1 MERSM
6 KIRVRR
12 IAKKAQR
19 RTVEESRKA
28 NATVNRL
35 ALRRSSRA

>member
-19 RTVEESRKA
+19 RAVEENRRA

-35 ALRRSSRA
+35 AVRRSSTR